1 MENITLFVSIVIIV
15 FGALQIVLFF
25 KLWEMTNDVKKIS
38 LKQPPSKEDELI
50 DEAKLL
56 CLDGEKEKAFKCYK
70 QAFFISIS
78 ELYNNISL
86 KYNIALKEDRKDM
99 WESNYPN
106 IVRFFSKR
114 ITSTGFS
121 LNFEEYDSFDKVDK
135 ILSGNN

>member
-1 MENITLFVSIVIIV
+1 
-15 FGALQIVLFF
+15 
-25 KLWEMTNDVKKIS
+25 MTNDVKKIS

-50 DEAKLL
+50 DEAQLL

-106 IVRFFSKR
+106 IVRFFSRR

-135 ILSGNN
+135 ILLGNN